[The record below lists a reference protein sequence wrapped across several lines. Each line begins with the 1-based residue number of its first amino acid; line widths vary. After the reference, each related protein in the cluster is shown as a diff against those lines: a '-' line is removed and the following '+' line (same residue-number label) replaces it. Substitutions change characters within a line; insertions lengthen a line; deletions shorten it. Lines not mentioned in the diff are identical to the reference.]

1 MNTLEL
7 VRDFLG
13 QRLETPHE
21 KVVPEARLDDLGVDS
36 LMFAEMLFEFEDRA
50 HVSINVT
57 DGGAIPAT
65 VGELVALIDSYLPQA
80 APTASGCCGGCGG
93 GCA

>member
-1 MNTLEL
+1 VSTLEL
-7 VRDFLG
+7 VRDFLA
-13 QRLETPHE
+13 QRLETPRE

-50 HVSINVT
+50 RVSIDVT

-65 VGELVALIDSYLPQA
+65 VGELIALIDTHLPQA
-80 APTASGCCGGCGG
+80 APPPSGCCGGCGG